1 MKSLGLIRK
10 RDGGGVGRASS
21 AAAPIVRAGLR
32 SSSQPLDG
40 DTRDFME
47 SRFGHDF
54 GQVRVHADSRASD
67 SARAVN
73 AKAYAIGNDLVFQ
86 AGHYR
91 PETDLGIRL
100 LAHELTHVAQQR
112 GADPGLTENALHSEL
127 ALSQPGDRAEQ
138 EADRGAE

>member
-1 MKSLGLIRK
+1 MKSPGLIRK
-10 RDGGGVGRASS
+10 REGGGAGRVSS

-47 SRFGHDF
+47 ARFGHDF

-67 SARAVN
+67 SARDVN
-73 AKAYAIGNDLVFQ
+73 AKAYTVGKDLVFQ

-91 PETDLGIRL
+91 PETDLGKRL

-112 GADPGLTENALHSEL
+112 GADPGLTENALHSDSEL
-127 ALSQPGDRAEQ
+127 ALSQ
-138 EADRGAE
+138 